1 MRASS
6 RQPGRLGADER
17 RVLLHEMTAFPVVSA
32 LISEYI
38 SDLRL
43 ELRIRLYVRESS
55 CRVRLAALV
64 SLISHHS
71 RVTSLLS
78 FAHRSTTYNQRDD
91 EDAAL
96 AHVMNIIA
104 KRLMTV
110 PCQPTQRPRGQAP
123 LDRGEGLKSVRGA
136 LRPGPAPSSQVTA
149 LEVPV
154 LTSAGHHPHLHRT
167 LHTSHKHSPHRHKL
181 QGPNWSL
188 PGSHMLINIQHR
200 FATTCS
206 HTDSM
211 HPPSRPLLRPPSSLL
226 PARCTI
232 GHPSPQCVASL

>member
-32 LISEYI
+32 LISEYMI

-78 FAHRSTTYNQRDD
+78 FAHRSTTYNQTDD

-110 PCQPTQRPRGQAP
+110 PCQPTQRPRG
-123 LDRGEGLKSVRGA
+123 R
-136 LRPGPAPSSQVTA
+136 
-149 LEVPV
+149 VPHDGGGV
-154 LTSAGHHPHLHRT
+154 KVG
-167 LHTSHKHSPHRHKL
+167 
-181 QGPNWSL
+181 
-188 PGSHMLINIQHR
+188 
-200 FATTCS
+200 
-206 HTDSM
+206 
-211 HPPSRPLLRPPSSLL
+211 
-226 PARCTI
+226 
-232 GHPSPQCVASL
+232 

>member
-32 LISEYI
+32 LISEYMI

-78 FAHRSTTYNQRDD
+78 FAHRSPTTYN
-91 EDAAL
+91 
-96 AHVMNIIA
+96 
-104 KRLMTV
+104 
-110 PCQPTQRPRGQAP
+110 
-123 LDRGEGLKSVRGA
+123 
-136 LRPGPAPSSQVTA
+136 
-149 LEVPV
+149 
-154 LTSAGHHPHLHRT
+154 
-167 LHTSHKHSPHRHKL
+167 
-181 QGPNWSL
+181 
-188 PGSHMLINIQHR
+188 
-200 FATTCS
+200 
-206 HTDSM
+206 HTDDKDALVRTM
-211 HPPSRPLLRPPSSLL
+211 N
-226 PARCTI
+226 
-232 GHPSPQCVASL
+232 AS